1 MSPAKS
7 PATSTAMGGTQS
19 SRTPR
24 CRHTSLTKPECH
36 CPACLSE
43 QMEAHRPRAEHGQG
57 AITLDVGRAAA

>member
-7 PATSTAMGGTQS
+7 PAAASIGTQA

-43 QMEAHRPRAEHGQG
+43 QMAAHRPGAELG
-57 AITLDVGRAAA
+57 AGADVGRVAA

>member
-1 MSPAKS
+1 MA
-7 PATSTAMGGTQS
+7 GTQS